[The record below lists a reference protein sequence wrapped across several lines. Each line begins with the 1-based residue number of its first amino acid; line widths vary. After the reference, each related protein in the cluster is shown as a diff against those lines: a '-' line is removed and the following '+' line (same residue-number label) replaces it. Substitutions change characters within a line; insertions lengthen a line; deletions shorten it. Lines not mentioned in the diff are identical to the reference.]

1 MAVRYR
7 ILVGALFVI
16 LGGLELLLPI
26 DFASKAE
33 VNPLLY
39 LRGFAWFMLM
49 LSLALAS
56 LIGGITIL
64 IAAVKNHSKT

>member
-1 MAVRYR
+1 M
-7 ILVGALFVI
+7 I
-16 LGGLELLLPI
+16 LGCLELLLPI
-26 DFASKAE
+26 ELASKAE

-49 LSLALAS
+49 LSLVLAS

-64 IAAVKNHSKT
+64 ITAVKNHLKS